1 MTKGIKRARTAKNDS
16 QRGQSDEKMLL
27 AQAQSF
33 NRTAG
38 TKGGKAAAY
47 AARTST
53 RTESSSIELTALTDK
68 ENADVASR
76 KQEREITTEIR
87 KQEREITTK
96 IRDTSEKL

>member
-47 AARTST
+47 AAR
-53 RTESSSIELTALTDK
+53 
-68 ENADVASR
+68 
-76 KQEREITTEIR
+76 
-87 KQEREITTK
+87 
-96 IRDTSEKL
+96 